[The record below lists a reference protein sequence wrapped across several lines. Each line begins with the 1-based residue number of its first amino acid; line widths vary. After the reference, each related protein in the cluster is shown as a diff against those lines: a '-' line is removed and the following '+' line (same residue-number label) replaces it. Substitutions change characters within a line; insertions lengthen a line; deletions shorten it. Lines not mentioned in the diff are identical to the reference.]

1 MWHFRWLNLSS
12 MDSFNLR
19 IRRNHKRR
27 LNIRKEFD
35 GKKKKSGEKK
45 LIIIIIIFYKIFF

>member
-1 MWHFRWLNLSS
+1 MWHFRWLNLSN

-19 IRRNHKRR
+19 IKRNHKRR

-35 GKKKKSGEKK
+35 GGKKKKWGEKN
-45 LIIIIIIFYKIFF
+45 